1 MSGGRNDEKGRSGRE
16 SFADHVGDVRPLSQR
31 SRVQPPPEPRARPP
45 RRDEPDRTLAIEQ
58 RDGRLEARAPDV
70 SRARLADLRAGR
82 IAPQRELDLHGL
94 DLAGARRAL
103 AEALERALEDDL
115 RCLLVIHGR
124 GRRSPGAPVL
134 RRAVPEWLAQP
145 PHAAHV
151 QAFATAPRSLGGAG
165 ACLVLLRRSR

>member
-1 MSGGRNDEKGRSGRE
+1 MGRDGDDRKSGRG
-16 SFADHVGDVRPLSQR
+16 SFADHVSDVRPLAER
-31 SRVQPPPEPRARPP
+31 ERVQPPPEPRAGP
-45 RRDEPDRTLAIEQ
+45 RRRAEPEARLAIEQ
-58 RDGRLEARAPDV
+58 RDGRFEARAADV

-82 IAPQRELDLHGL
+82 LPPQREVDLHGL

-103 AEALERALEDDL
+103 AEAIERARDDGL

-134 RRAVPEWLAQP
+134 RQAVPEWLASP
-145 PHAAHV
+145 PHAARV
-151 QAFATAPRSLGGAG
+151 QAFASAPRALGGAG